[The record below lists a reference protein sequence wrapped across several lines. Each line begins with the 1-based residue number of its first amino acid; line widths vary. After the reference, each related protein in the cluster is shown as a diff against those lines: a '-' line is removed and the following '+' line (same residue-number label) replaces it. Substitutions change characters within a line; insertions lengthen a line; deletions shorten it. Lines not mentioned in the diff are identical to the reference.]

1 LLLDILD
8 VPIESDYVDQIKVG
22 GIEVKAQSK
31 WLNALHIRGASATIN
46 TLKLS
51 HL

>member
-8 VPIESDYVDQIKVG
+8 VPIESDYVDQIKAVA

-31 WLNALHIRGASATIN
+31 WLNALHIRGFGYD
-46 TLKLS
+46 
-51 HL
+51 